1 MALSIIGSSS
11 DDHLKAICYSP
22 LSRMADTNDW
32 LSKLY
37 LRETVEFLQNA
48 FSSLFPRV
56 NEKLSVKGGAPKVEI
71 RVLGK
76 QTPPS
81 SSSSNNRGDGYLG
94 FMKSLFSLMGASV
107 FLVSAPL
114 ICAHLWRMFRSSRP
128 FNKLDSEIANCG
140 IVITGCDSGIGVE
153 TAAILSAAFPDV
165 LVFAGCLTVGGV
177 QKLNSLQR
185 SNLIS
190 MKADVTS
197 DTDVCDF
204 VNVVRSRLADRKLY
218 AIINNAGAFDGSFV
232 EVTPV
237 DVYTRV
243 MQVNFFGV
251 IRVTKA
257 FLPLLMHGDVE
268 KFNGGRIINI
278 SSVAELLCSPG
289 NTAYCASKS
298 AMAAFTDGLR
308 QELTEL
314 GIQVRHPHDHVCHT

>member
-1 MALSIIGSSS
+1 
-11 DDHLKAICYSP
+11 
-22 LSRMADTNDW
+22 MADKDDDW

-37 LRETVEFLQNA
+37 IRDTIGFLQNT
-48 FSSLFPRV
+48 FSKMFPRV
-56 NEKLSVKGGAPKVEI
+56 NEKLSEKGGASKMEI

-81 SSSSNNRGDGYLG
+81 SPLSNITDNRYLG
-94 FMKSLFSLMGASV
+94 FMKSFFSLMGASV
-107 FLVSAPL
+107 FLVSTPL
-114 ICAHLWRMFRSSRP
+114 ICAHLWRLFRSSRP
-128 FNKLDSEIANCG
+128 FDKLDSEISNCG

-153 TAAILSAAFPDV
+153 TAAIISAAFPDV
-165 LVFAGCLTVGGV
+165 LVFAGCLTAGGV

-232 EVTPV
+232 EVTPI

-257 FLPLLMHGDVE
+257 FLPLLMHGDAE
-268 KFNGGRIINI
+268 KYNGGRIINI

-308 QELTEL
+308 QELIEL
-314 GIQVRHPHDHVCHT
+314 GIQVRYPPHSDAYSDVRLRV